1 MRHTTATLHV
11 HPACTSN
18 RHLIERLQAET
29 GHLVVIHGGK
39 ARLTSTTP
47 RTLPSKPWGGDA
59 A

>member
-39 ARLTSTTP
+39 ARLTRTAP
-47 RTLPSKPWGGDA
+47 RTLPSNPWGGDA

>member
-39 ARLTSTTP
+39 PRLTRP
-47 RTLPSKPWGGDA
+47 APVTLPNNPWGGDA